1 MSRPEEKN
9 SHPPQPDL
17 TEAIAQIETQ
27 LERLKQ
33 RYQQVITAQERKE
46 ELLARKKEIESQIKE
61 NRRESLK
68 SELYYLQ
75 KELEEIEVRLESQL
89 FKWSSLS
96 EPFWQAV
103 RFLGLGIVIGWI
115 LKSLAGN

>member
-1 MSRPEEKN
+1 MSRREEQD
-9 SHPPQPDL
+9 SQPVDL
-17 TEAIAQIETQ
+17 AEAISQVEAQ

-33 RYQQVITAQERKE
+33 RYQQVITDKARKQ
-46 ELLARKKEIESQIKE
+46 ELLARKKEIEGQIKE
-61 NRRESLK
+61 NRQESLK

-75 KELEEIEVRLESQL
+75 KELEEIEVRLESEL

-103 RFLGLGIVIGWI
+103 RFLGLGIVLGWI
-115 LKSLAGN
+115 LKSLAGS